1 MYVCGW
7 VGREQTLNPKP
18 KWTNGFRL
26 HSSPKSWIVLYF
38 CYIFLPCLLSH
49 WLWVGSF
56 FGQISFWQ
64 YPNGQKSKLSN
75 NHWFAGNTFIIYV
88 ITFTVNIFILLILFQ
103 HPPDMFHCFSL
114 FQRQM
119 GHMGL
124 SRRAWHGRKMHID
137 GFCKV
142 QACNAFYLT
151 KYFACKAFALKSK
164 SFHRPKRAPAPIY
177 STRKGHATKTMHGSS
192 PIFFL
197 SFGRTNKKN
206 NCLNKHLC
214 CTQGKHYK
222 ETAQMIAKY

>member
-1 MYVCGW
+1 MTWKKNAHRW
-7 VGREQTLNPKP
+7 V
-18 KWTNGFRL
+18 
-26 HSSPKSWIVLYF
+26 
-38 CYIFLPCLLSH
+38 
-49 WLWVGSF
+49 
-56 FGQISFWQ
+56 
-64 YPNGQKSKLSN
+64 
-75 NHWFAGNTFIIYV
+75 
-88 ITFTVNIFILLILFQ
+88 
-103 HPPDMFHCFSL
+103 
-114 FQRQM
+114 
-119 GHMGL
+119 
-124 SRRAWHGRKMHID
+124 
-137 GFCKV
+137 CKV